1 MDDEPLLGAEE
12 LVRDHERPDR
22 IVAGAAAGVADHV
35 RITPLS
41 PAYLAGSSRA
51 SMQVRIA
58 KRRAGGRQARPWR
71 RTTLSLRRGTCL
83 NVPPARIHSRAGIG
97 PLGDGVRRLSF
108 GDQHAPEC
116 LNRKHSHRLSRCAR
130 SATDVR
136 REDDLIE

>member
-1 MDDEPLLGAEE
+1 MYEITSDLIASSLA
-12 LVRDHERPDR
+12 RPP
-22 IVAGAAAGVADHV
+22 AL
-35 RITPLS
+35 RITCALPSLR

-71 RTTLSLRRGTCL
+71 RTTLSLRRGTWL
-83 NVPPARIHSRAGIG
+83 NVPPARIHFRAGIG

-130 SATDVR
+130 STTDVR